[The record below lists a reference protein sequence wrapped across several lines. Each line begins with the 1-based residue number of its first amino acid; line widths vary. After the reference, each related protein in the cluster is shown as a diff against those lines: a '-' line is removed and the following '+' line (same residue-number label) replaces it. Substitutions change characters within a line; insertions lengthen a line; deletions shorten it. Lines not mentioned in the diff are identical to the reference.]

1 MPPVGVLPLPGHAP
15 AMEDFRSSHRP
26 HSGSGLQVPCAAGR
40 RCNNRSS
47 GSGRPAAPSQSR
59 THGDT
64 ILEAREAQIE
74 RSEGEWVFC
83 VSHDGE
89 AISGRWGSHPSS
101 NVQGRTWR
109 AQPAAEPPSLLEG
122 QGKEGSALQSRAVGR
137 HTKTATVGTPFM
149 VASRSCA
156 CRGISLCEQRSRRC
170 DLVPQT

>member
-1 MPPVGVLPLPGHAP
+1 MENVFIERLWQSLKYECVYLHALEPAFDILKAGVH
-15 AMEDFRSSHRP
+15 RSHR
-26 HSGSGLQVPCAAGR
+26 
-40 RCNNRSS
+40 
-47 GSGRPAAPSQSR
+47 
-59 THGDT
+59 DT
-64 ILEAREAQIE
+64 FLEAREAQIE